1 MTESDKTA
9 LDWIAG
15 GVTAA
20 TVFGWL
26 PSIVAVLTLVYM
38 VIRIFETQT
47 VRRLI
52 RAVCARC
59 AAWWE
64 AK

>member
-20 TVFGWL
+20 TFFGWL
-26 PSIVAVLTLVYM
+26 PNIVAVLTLAYM
-38 VIRIFETQT
+38 LIRIFETQT

>member
-20 TVFGWL
+20 TFFGWL
-26 PSIVAVLTLVYM
+26 PNIVAVLTLVYM
-38 VIRIFETQT
+38 LIRIFETQT

-59 AAWWE
+59 ATWWE

>member
-26 PSIVAVLTLVYM
+26 PNIVAVLTLVYM
-38 VIRIFETQT
+38 LIRIFETQT
-47 VRRLI
+47 VRRLL

-64 AK
+64 PK

>member
-9 LDWIAG
+9 LDWLAG

-20 TVFGWL
+20 TFFGWL
-26 PSIVAVLTLVYM
+26 PNIVAVLTLVYM
-38 VIRIFETQT
+38 LIRIFETQT

-59 AAWWE
+59 ASWWE

>member
-1 MTESDKTA
+1 MDEQTKTA
-9 LDWIAG
+9 LDYVAG

-20 TVFGWL
+20 TFFGWL
-26 PSIVAVLTLVYM
+26 PNIVAVLTLVYM
-38 VIRIFETQT
+38 LIRIFETQT

-59 AAWWE
+59 ASWWE